1 MHAKSPLLHN
11 FQLDARK
18 GLAGSFEKDVYIA
31 MQRPGGV
38 NYLLDKLCLCVV
50 VCLCVSHRV
59 HMKRGLNEGS
69 FVHNDA
75 MPEPLPSCVAQAAC
89 VTKHLPVMSC
99 IVTGY
104 LRARDK
110 STQTLCDYF
119 YAWNDFYTLKIYEHL
134 LASLTID
141 GLRFV

>member
-1 MHAKSPLLHN
+1 MHN

-18 GLAGSFEKDVYIA
+18 GLASSFEKDVCIA
-31 MQRPGGV
+31 MQRLGGV
-38 NYLLDKLCLCVV
+38 NYLLDKLCLFVV
-50 VCLCVSHRV
+50 VCLCVS
-59 HMKRGLNEGS
+59 GGFNEGS
-69 FVHNDA
+69 FFHNDA
-75 MPEPLPSCVAQAAC
+75 MPEPLPSCVIQAAC

-104 LRARDK
+104 LRARDE
-110 STQTLCDYF
+110 SIQTLCDYF
-119 YAWNDFYTLKIYEHL
+119 NAWNDFYTWKIYEHL